1 MKIFWIGLALLV
13 ALALQ
18 SVVSTL
24 LPVHARMLD
33 PFLLVLVYIALGSG
47 ETAGM
52 LVGAA
57 AGWIQDVHF
66 GGEVLGLSALGK
78 LLVGFAVGI
87 ASTRFHLADPA
98 ARVLVLFAASLADS
112 VLFMQLASVF
122 ELQTLGLSPL
132 ATVSRAALNAGIGLG
147 VYELV
152 ERWGGRER
160 RERL

>member
-1 MKIFWIGLALLV
+1 MLHDEQVLQGVEARARAHRDLL
-13 ALALQ
+13 
-18 SVVSTL
+18 
-24 LPVHARMLD
+24 
-33 PFLLVLVYIALGSG
+33 
-47 ETAGM
+47 EEAG
-52 LVGAA
+52 
-57 AGWIQDVHF
+57 
-66 GGEVLGLSALGK
+66 
-78 LLVGFAVGI
+78 
-87 ASTRFHLADPA
+87 PA